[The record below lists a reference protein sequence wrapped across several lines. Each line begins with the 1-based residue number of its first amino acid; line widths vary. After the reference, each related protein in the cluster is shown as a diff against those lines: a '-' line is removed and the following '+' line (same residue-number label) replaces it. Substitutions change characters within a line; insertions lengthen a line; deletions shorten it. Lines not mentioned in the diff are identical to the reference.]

1 MSFISLYFSLFAV
14 APCTFAL
21 EIDTHEVINMAISDN
36 VSHDG
41 FALGPYL
48 SNVLLLE
55 KGTFEIVDGNRITK
69 LLGLGGKYEDGSP
82 GCQQYDRSRNHF
94 HNPLTETGFSG
105 LFFGFLGGISAV
117 NWAQLPDNVQQT
129 KLVLSCPG
137 DSYSWS
143 DVRNYF
149 FQGLT
154 SQNND
159 VRGTNLAK
167 AFRGIGQLMHLVE
180 DMSVPQHVRDDF
192 HVLYNYEKWVNQYRQ
207 DPFLIFYLDNPVFP
221 DDSILRRTS
230 AFDNA
235 SVPIANLF
243 DTNQYDGTD
252 PNVTLRTDIGL
263 AEFTNANFFSDD
275 TIFSRFP
282 FPSWSQVEEYE
293 ENVAGENRIYLRKLK
308 DVGGQPVE
316 HIAHYLGT
324 RWMYKY
330 SPPIIK
336 QLLLKLDGRV
346 YADYAR
352 ELIPRAV
359 GYSFQL
365 MKYFFRGALEVSRPD
380 ENVYSVID
388 GSVSQSFRKIKARVR
403 NNTPSEEAG
412 SGTLHAVAKYKI
424 RSDYLPDLSHDPPNQ
439 PLPDVN
445 YSYSVSAPVT
455 IDNSVEALRLK
466 ADNPN
471 SYLFDFSAS
480 PIPAGITDLTLMI
493 VFKGTLGYE
502 SDSAIAVGSNDLM
515 EPAHH
520 VYFNLTDMFAIN
532 GHLWT
537 AQQIRDNTSL
547 LSQAGTAYIDPFPMS
562 VAVSYVNQAPPMPIT
577 NPEIDIAVA
586 NLSPGYHFELIVLVD
601 NNNYIRVTEAD
612 DIDPGIDTRYTGY
625 IGFRNQSYGGAWTS
639 TPGQL
644 LLFRHDAAGN
654 PVRTNFY
661 TGWLRCTPYE
671 GGYCPYPENEAT
683 VPLPD
688 LSPVPV
694 QILGDFDL

>member
-1 MSFISLYFSLFAV
+1 MKRILCLTSFIFYLNV
-14 APCTFAL
+14 IVPCAYPL
-21 EIDTHEVINMAISDN
+21 EIETHDLINTVISDN
-36 VSHDG
+36 VSHGG
-41 FALGPYL
+41 FALGFYF
-48 SNVLLLE
+48 SNALLLE
-55 KGTFEIVDGNRITK
+55 KGTDEIVDGNTINAW
-69 LLGLGGKYEDGSP
+69 LGIGGRYEDGSP

-105 LFFGFLGGISAV
+105 FFFGFLGGMSAV

-137 DSYSWS
+137 DNYSWS

-159 VRGTNLAK
+159 VRGTSLAK

-192 HVLYNYEKWVNQYRQ
+192 HVLYNYEKWINQYLGDAFLQ
-207 DPFLIFYLDNPVFP
+207 YYMNHPFFP

-252 PNVTLRTDIGL
+252 PNVTLRSDIGL
-263 AEFTNANFFSDD
+263 AEYTNANFFSDD

-282 FPSWSQVEEYE
+282 FPSWSQVEAYE
-293 ENVAGENRIYLRKLK
+293 ENVGGENRIYLRKLK

-316 HIAHYLGT
+316 HIAHFLGT

-330 SPPIIK
+330 SPADIK
-336 QLLLKLDGRV
+336 QLLVKLDGRV

-365 MKYFFRGALEVSRPD
+365 MKYFFRGSLEVSRPD

-388 GSVSQSFRKIKARVR
+388 GSVSQSFHKIKAKVM
-403 NNTPSEEAG
+403 NNTPGEEAG
-412 SGTLHAVAKYKI
+412 SGTLYAVAKYKI
-424 RSDYLPDLSHDPPNQ
+424 RSDYLPDMSHDPPNQ
-439 PLPDVN
+439 PPPEVD

-455 IDNSVEALRLK
+455 IDNSIEALRLK

-480 PIPAGITDLTLMI
+480 PIPAGITDLSLMV

-502 SDSAIAVGSNDLM
+502 PDSAIAVGSNDLM

-532 GHLWT
+532 GHL
-537 AQQIRDNTSL
+537 
-547 LSQAGTAYIDPFPMS
+547 
-562 VAVSYVNQAPPMPIT
+562 
-577 NPEIDIAVA
+577 
-586 NLSPGYHFELIVLVD
+586 
-601 NNNYIRVTEAD
+601 
-612 DIDPGIDTRYTGY
+612 
-625 IGFRNQSYGGAWTS
+625 
-639 TPGQL
+639 
-644 LLFRHDAAGN
+644 
-654 PVRTNFY
+654 
-661 TGWLRCTPYE
+661 
-671 GGYCPYPENEAT
+671 
-683 VPLPD
+683 
-688 LSPVPV
+688 
-694 QILGDFDL
+694 